1 MNIKGRNISCG
12 RCYTSIPRANW
23 CLERSITI
31 VGAILMNKKVTGETN
46 SLDNREYLSTNVYW
60 EKGDGNI
67 SVTSYIVNTKYAGKR
82 NILVLSTMS
91 PIVVVIKYN
100 DKKKLS
106 IIKLYE
112 FIKSDTNIVG
122 KRMSAYSAKSKS
134 SKSTI
139 CSFSYM
145 LLVASVNALTVSFL
159 NNNQSLIQLIL
170 SILHWSQLIL

>member
-12 RCYTSIPRANW
+12 RCYTSIPRGNW

-31 VGAILMNKKVTGETN
+31 VAAILMNKKVTGETN

-134 SKSTI
+134 SKSTT

-145 LLVASVNALTVSFL
+145 LLVASVNALTVIFL

>member
-60 EKGDGNI
+60 EKGDGKI
-67 SVTSYIVNTKYAGKR
+67 SVTSYVANTKSAGKR
-82 NILVLSTMS
+82 NILVLSKMS
-91 PIVVVIKYN
+91 PIVVIKYN
-100 DKKKLS
+100 DKKKPS
-106 IIKLYE
+106 IIKLYD
-112 FIKSDTNIVG
+112 FIKSDTNIFG

-134 SKSTI
+134 SKLAI

-145 LLVASVNALTVSFL
+145 LLVASVNALTVIFL
-159 NNNQSLIQLIL
+159 NNNQRLIQLIF
-170 SILHWSQLIL
+170 SILHWS

>member
-31 VGAILMNKKVTGETN
+31 VGAILMNKKVTRETN

>member
-170 SILHWSQLIL
+170 SILHWSQLTL

>member
-145 LLVASVNALTVSFL
+145 LLVASVNALTVIFL